1 MFVLSLFVCVC
12 QHNWLG
18 GGMFVFVCL
27 FVFVNTTGLV
37 ERCLCFSLF
46 VCVCQHSWLGTEM
59 FIFVCLFVCVCQHR
73 WLGRE
78 LNVNPLLW

>member
-1 MFVLSLFVCVC
+1 MFVFLFV
-12 QHNWLG
+12 
-18 GGMFVFVCL
+18 FVNTTGLAVICLFFVCL

-37 ERCLCFSLF
+37 ERCLCLSLF

-78 LNVNPLLW
+78 MGTSST